1 LVSPI
6 YQSSRENVGTVPQ
19 FSDNDGDAGSVTAL
33 YIKGDGSQ
41 VVAKKNLTDGMK
53 FTQGAQSNQQ
63 GQSSIRFQGSYTPS
77 VDGPLAFE
85 VSEPHAASNPTTA
98 SIDGLPT
105 PPVTPYS
112 DSRFPQFLFTAV
124 AGKSVKFS
132 IETKM
137 PDPVFRVVR
146 NLPHNRNVYLPGTQ
160 DWYDFWTGKRTTGG
174 QTLKTEAPL
183 ERIPIYVRAGSIV
196 PMGPELQYAAE
207 KPADPIELR
216 VYRGKNG
223 TFKLYEDE
231 GDSYSYEQGAY
242 AIIPIS
248 WNDSTQTLSIGQR
261 QGSFPGMLANR
272 TFAIVWVSSGHGIDV
287 TTTAMPDVLVKY
299 SGQALNI
306 SAKK

>member
-1 LVSPI
+1 
-6 YQSSRENVGTVPQ
+6 
-19 FSDNDGDAGSVTAL
+19 
-33 YIKGDGSQ
+33 
-41 VVAKKNLTDGMK
+41 
-53 FTQGAQSNQQ
+53 
-63 GQSSIRFQGSYTPS
+63 
-77 VDGPLAFE
+77 
-85 VSEPHAASNPTTA
+85 
-98 SIDGLPT
+98 
-105 PPVTPYS
+105 
-112 DSRFPQFLFTAV
+112 
-124 AGKSVKFS
+124 
-132 IETKM
+132 M

-146 NLPHNRNVYLPGTQ
+146 NLPLNRNVYLPGTK

-183 ERIPIYVRAGSIV
+183 ERIPLYVRAGSIV

-231 GDSYSYEQGAY
+231 GDSYSYEQGDY

-287 TTTAMPDVLVKY
+287 TTTARPDVIVKY

-306 SAKK
+306 SAKSK